1 MRRKIIKW
9 FGYFCLGVIFV
20 MAAIYTSLA
29 WSEGAPSPE
38 HAYFQTLNFG
48 RPLVIAHRGGAGL
61 APENTLNAFEN
72 SARLGVDVL
81 ELDVHASSDGAL
93 VVIHDRTVDRTTDG
107 TGRVNA
113 LSLAEIKRLDAGFR
127 FSPDGGQSFPLRG
140 RGVRVP
146 TLEEV
151 FAAFP
156 EAKFNIEPKQHE
168 PSLVAPLCEMITARK
183 MTEKVVVASFNQT
196 LMDEF
201 RRACPKVATGAG
213 PSEVTKFLTLY
224 KTGLTESFSPSMQA
238 LQIPENAGWLNVVNP
253 DFIKAAHER
262 NLKVHVWT
270 INNTDDMKRLIEMGV
285 DGIMTDYPDR
295 LLGLLKK
302 EQVK

>member
-9 FGYFCLGVIFV
+9 FGYFCLGVILV

-38 HAYFQTLNFG
+38 HVYFQSSKAD
-48 RPLVIAHRGGAGL
+48 RPLVIAHRGGGGL
-61 APENTLNAFEN
+61 APENTISAFEN
-72 SARLGVDVL
+72 SVRLGVDVL
-81 ELDVHASSDGAL
+81 ELDVHSTADGAL

-107 TGRVNA
+107 SGRVNA
-113 LSLAEIKRLDAGFR
+113 LTLDEIRRLDAGYR
-127 FSPDGGQSFPLRG
+127 FSTDGGQTFPLRG
-140 RGVRVP
+140 KGVRVP
-146 TLEEV
+146 TLDEV

-156 EAKFNIEPKQHE
+156 EMKFNIEPKQHE
-168 PSLVAPLCEMITARK
+168 PSIVAPLCEAITARK
-183 MTEKVVVASFNQT
+183 MVEKVVVASFNQT

-201 RRACPKVATGAG
+201 RQACPKVATSAG

-238 LQIPENAGWLNVVNP
+238 LQIPENAGWLNVVNR

-270 INNTDDMKRLIEMGV
+270 VNNADDMKRLIEMGV

-295 LLGLLKK
+295 LLALFK
-302 EQVK
+302 